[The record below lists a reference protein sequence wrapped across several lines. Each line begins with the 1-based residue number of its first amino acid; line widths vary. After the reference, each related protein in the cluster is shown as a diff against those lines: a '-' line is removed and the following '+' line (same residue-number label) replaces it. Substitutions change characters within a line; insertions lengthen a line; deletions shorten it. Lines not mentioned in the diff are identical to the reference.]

1 MIFHSIDFLVFFI
14 VVLTIYWTLSRKL
27 QNGFLIAASYFFYG
41 YVTHWWVILL
51 VITTFLD
58 FFAAQAIEDHPKQK
72 RLFLAI
78 ILAANFGLLASLKYC
93 NFFTENLAA
102 LSHLAGVS
110 WMAPTWKVLLP
121 VGISFYTFQSCAY
134 VVDVYRGQ
142 FRACRKLLDY
152 ASYLCFFPQLVAGP
166 IERAGHM
173 LVQFE
178 KTREFDWIQARNG
191 LFLIIWGLCKKRV
204 IADNVAIYCNKAF
217 ALSDPSFPIIWSG
230 TLCFCVQIYADFSA
244 YTDIA
249 RGVAK
254 LLGFDLMLNFN
265 HPYSATSPSDF
276 WRRWHISLSNWFRD
290 YVFIPLG
297 GSRCNE
303 SKIVRNLLLTFLL
316 SGLWHGASWNF
327 ILWGA
332 WHGLALVIWRWAD
345 TVFPRWANAK
355 NFIPVAVKWG
365 LTFTMVNIGWL
376 MFREQNTAR
385 LLRHFQQLPWKASI
399 DDWRIG
405 GFFATAALLFSIP
418 LIVHALLENRIR
430 EWLPKSPSWPLW
442 IGQTAL
448 AILLLALTLIASNNV
463 TSDFIYFQF

>member
-1 MIFHSIDFLVFFI
+1 MIFHSIDFLVFF
-14 VVLTIYWTLSRKL
+14 VGVFSVYWMLTRKL
-27 QNGFLIAASYFFYG
+27 QNAFLIAASYFFYG

-58 FFAAQAIEDHPKQK
+58 YFAARAIEDHPTRKK
-72 RLFLAI
+72 WFLGL
-78 ILAANFGLLASLKYC
+78 ILTANFGLLASLKYC
-93 NFFTENLAA
+93 NFFVENIGSLIHITGIDWT
-102 LSHLAGVS
+102 SPH
-110 WMAPTWKVLLP
+110 WQILLP
-121 VGISFYTFQSCAY
+121 VGISFYTFQSCSY

-142 FRACRKLLDY
+142 IKACRKLLDY

-178 KTREFDWIQARNG
+178 KQRHFDWVEARNG

-217 ALSDPSFPIIWSG
+217 ALSNPSFPLIWSG

-265 HPYSATSPSDF
+265 HPYAATSPADF
-276 WRRWHISLSNWFRD
+276 WHRWHISLSRWFRD

-297 GSRCNE
+297 GSRGAE
-303 SKIVRNLLLTFLL
+303 SKIVRNLMITFLL

-327 ILWGA
+327 ILWGT
-332 WHGLALVIWRWAD
+332 WHGIALVIWRWIDRAA
-345 TVFPRWANAK
+345 PRWERATG
-355 NFIPVAVKWG
+355 FIPVAFKWL
-365 LTFTMVNIGWL
+365 LTFIIVNIGWL

-385 LLRHFQQLPWKASI
+385 LWQHFQQSPWKTSA

-405 GFFATAALLFSIP
+405 GFFAMAAILFGMP
-418 LIVHALLENRIR
+418 LIVHALLEKRIKT
-430 EWLPKSPSWPLW
+430 WLPQSATWPVW
-442 IGQTAL
+442 VGQTVV
-448 AILLLALTLIASNNV
+448 AILLLALTLIASNNI